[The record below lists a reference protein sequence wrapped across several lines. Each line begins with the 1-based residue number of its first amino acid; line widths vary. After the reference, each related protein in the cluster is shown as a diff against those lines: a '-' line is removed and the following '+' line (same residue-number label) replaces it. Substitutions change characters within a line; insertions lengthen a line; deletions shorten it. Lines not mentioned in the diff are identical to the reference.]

1 MPLLLSSYRLTEE
14 VIDWVSEYRIP
25 NPLSV
30 TLTEKQKVDTEWI
43 DDRRSS
49 VNFRHFMNRLNQK
62 VYGKRFL
69 RYDKRLF
76 VFPVQEGTKHTRH
89 HLHLILEL
97 PSNYNINNFREL
109 IFECWSKTRFGYS
122 QVDVKPMIDCGWI
135 RYQLKH
141 RSKSQDVLSSID
153 VDNLHLPSE

>member
-1 MPLLLSSYRLTEE
+1 MSLSSYILTEE
-14 VIDWVSEYRIP
+14 VIEWVSEYRIP

-30 TLTEKQKVDTEWI
+30 TLSEKQKVDTEWI
-43 DDRRSS
+43 DNQKSS
-49 VNFRHFMNRLNQK
+49 VNFRHFMNRLNQT

-97 PSNYNINNFREL
+97 PSNYDIDEFREL
-109 IFECWSKTRFGYS
+109 ICKCWSKTRFGYS
-122 QVDVKPMIDCGWI
+122 QVDVKPMIDRGWL
-135 RYQLKH
+135 RYQLKN

-153 VDNLHLPSE
+153 VDNLYLPSE